1 MSIELDRRKC
11 FTEKRMGPGTH
22 TSYKARLQKFNLRIV
37 GSFIKKKK
45 KQISTKRH
53 NFEVRKSGLGLMG
66 ED

>member
-22 TSYKARLQKFNLRIV
+22 TSYKARLQKSNLRIV
-37 GSFIKKKK
+37 GSFINK

-53 NFEVRKSGLGLMG
+53 NFEVRKIGLGLVG

>member
-22 TSYKARLQKFNLRIV
+22 TSYKARLQKSNLRIV
-37 GSFIKKKK
+37 GSFIKK

-53 NFEVRKSGLGLMG
+53 NFEVRKSGLGLVG